1 MNLNPTTKP
10 AFDRREFLITVAGV
24 GFALAAQPI
33 MAQTAITT
41 DSKGLVAGE
50 VKIPVADGTMAAYRA
65 LPATGKY
72 FPVVLVVSEIF
83 GVHEWIAD
91 ICRRLAKLGYLAIA
105 PDLFARHGDPRKLQ
119 DIQQILTDVIAKTP
133 DSEVMSDLDATV
145 VWAKAEGANTARLG
159 ITGYCWGGRITW
171 MYAAHNPQV
180 KAGVAWYG
188 RIKAETNAINPQ
200 HPIDIAANLKVP
212 VLGLYGGLDQT
223 ISIDQVT
230 EMRAALNKAHSKSEI
245 HVYPHADHGFLADY
259 RPTYNKE
266 AAKDG
271 WQRLQDW
278 FKKYGV

>member
-1 MNLNPTTKP
+1 MNLDPTTKP
-10 AFDRREFLITVAGV
+10 VFDRREFLITVAGV
-24 GFALAAQPI
+24 GFALTAQPI

-50 VKIPVADGTMAAYRA
+50 VKIPVADGTMAGYRA
-65 LPATGKY
+65 QPATGKH

-145 VWAKAEGANTARLG
+145 AWAKAEGANTARLG
-159 ITGYCWGGRITW
+159 VTGYCWGGRITW
-171 MYAAHNPQV
+171 MYAAQNQ
-180 KAGVAWYG
+180 
-188 RIKAETNAINPQ
+188 Q

-212 VLGLYGGLDQT
+212 VLGLYGGLDQY
-223 ISIDQVT
+223 ISLDQVT
-230 EMRAALNKAHSKSEI
+230 EMRAALKQAHSKSEI

-266 AAKDG
+266 AAEDG

>member
-65 LPATGKY
+65 QPATGRH

-119 DIQQILTDVIAKTP
+119 DIQQILTDIIAKTP

-159 ITGYCWGGRITW
+159 ITGFCWGGRITW

-188 RIKAETNAINPQ
+188 RIKADVNVITPQ
-200 HPIDIAANLKVP
+200 HPIDIAAKLKVP